1 MQNRHGFMRRDAGVD
16 SRQINEA
23 KDQVEV
29 REGATDQQKADNP
42 PWEGPRNEPHAHTYL
57 SATSDV
63 SPGFS
68 PPLNVAVIYV
78 NS

>member
-29 REGATDQQKADNP
+29 REGATDQHKADNP
-42 PWEGPRNEPHAHTYL
+42 PWEGPWNEAHAHTYL
-57 SATSDV
+57 SAISDV

>member
-1 MQNRHGFMRRDAGVD
+1 MSPAMQNRHGFMRRDAGVD

-42 PWEGPRNEPHAHTYL
+42 P
-57 SATSDV
+57 
-63 SPGFS
+63 
-68 PPLNVAVIYV
+68 
-78 NS
+78 